1 MLNIHDFLYC
11 GATVQTSAPCI
22 KEGGIAQSVNQSNH
36 YPVSCLTAVLL
47 TQEDFAWDS
56 TDINQTWV
64 LFHGSLTKYS

>member
-36 YPVSCLTAVLL
+36 YPVSCL
-47 TQEDFAWDS
+47 S
-56 TDINQTWV
+56 P
-64 LFHGSLTKYS
+64 LFY